1 MGRNSNTPEE
11 FSTID
16 LDNNDTVNDIDMAQE
31 FSSVRL
37 SEDNNDIAD
46 NTNDQAHSSAS
57 ISHDTISHHPNEL
70 SMSSANDRPASMT
83 ADHLLDELSDAT
95 TTQHRRA
102 PGTFPLEIS
111 RSTSSKTSN
120 ASIGNGTPSSPGVPE
135 KDWTGNDNSRM
146 TYQYDQFFE
155 EVSLDLPR
163 DTQQPF
169 AATPANTTASMT
181 TTSPTASK
189 LLKFMPR
196 RPTADQK
203 PPNLSITTAD
213 VSGPFYSISDVLS
226 DSPNTNATAAA
237 AAAAAAV
244 AATSSSATTSN
255 KDDPASQQRGARR
268 NVYERDV
275 IVTSGGSSAR
285 AIKRRSRQVDE

>member
-1 MGRNSNTPEE
+1 MGSSSNTPEE

-16 LDNNDTVNDIDMAQE
+16 LDNNDTTTNDINMAQE

-37 SEDNNDIAD
+37 SEDKDTTD
-46 NTNDQAHSSAS
+46 NTKDQVHSSGSAK
-57 ISHDTISHHPNEL
+57 HNAISHHPHDL
-70 SMSSANDRPASMT
+70 SMSVATDRTASMT

-95 TTQHRRA
+95 ATQHGSA

-120 ASIGNGTPSSPGVPE
+120 ASIGNGVPSSSPAVPE
-135 KDWTGNDNSRM
+135 KEWVDNSRM

-169 AATPANTTASMT
+169 DATAAAAANATATTT

-226 DSPNTNATAAA
+226 DSPSTNATAAA

-244 AATSSSATTSN
+244 AATSSSTNN
-255 KDDPASQQRGARR
+255 KDDPTSQQRGARR